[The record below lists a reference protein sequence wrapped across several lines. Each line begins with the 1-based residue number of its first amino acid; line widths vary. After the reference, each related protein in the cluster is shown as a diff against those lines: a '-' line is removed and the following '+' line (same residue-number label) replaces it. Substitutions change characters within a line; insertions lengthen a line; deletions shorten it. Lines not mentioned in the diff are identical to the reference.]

1 MKIEMA
7 LDKERTLD
15 KLARELYE
23 HDLDSFEKSS
33 RKKMGFICVGIA
45 CSILGLFVIWRISM
59 LGLFVIWRIDMSMF
73 ATAPA
78 VLLLAFFISVYFEQ
92 QRENDKMKDMFYHA
106 SSDSVMEK
114 LDKMHAM
121 ENPPGYPYL
130 YNRLK
135 QLQRLYALENVDVDV
150 KVVPETGDVVLT
162 THESKE
168 KITLPYEVYEVSR
181 AISLNKIIIKPVM
194 DDFYKRLQ

>member
-7 LDKERTLD
+7 LDKEQTLD

-33 RKKMGFICVGIA
+33 RKKMGFICAEIT
-45 CSILGLFVIWRISM
+45 CSILGLFVIWRI
-59 LGLFVIWRIDMSMF
+59 SMF

-181 AISLNKIIIKPVM
+181 AISLNKIIIKPVI
-194 DDFYKRLQ
+194 DDFYIRLQ